1 MTEKIQKKKYVVTRN
16 SRRVEDKNYDLK
28 EDAQERAAKLVAVL
42 KQWRDPDLKKVKVIQ
57 TSSPSRIR

>member
-28 EDAQERAAKLVAVL
+28 EDAQERASKLVAVL
-42 KQWRDPDLKKVKVIQ
+42 KQWRDPDLKKVKVVQ